1 MIKRIRF
8 AAKGPARTSE
18 SFSATWRQVSSMVAV
33 APTDVRPLRIALC
46 TALPEV
52 IPDPIHDAISLEW
65 FGDLSHLDRFTT
77 WLDESAGLPVRH
89 AMEQSPDIAGGP
101 LVVADEL
108 VLRGSDWLEQRW
120 VVGGPKVKHMAIA
133 TRAADLTFAE
143 FSERWK
149 GRAGKIHRPGDAQPI
164 VIPDRARGQAY
175 VQNHPQVRE
184 TGDWAYDAINEV
196 YFDGVEGLRAR
207 VEWFNEN
214 LQEQAEQDLVR
225 EASFIAVREESL
237 LS

>member
-1 MIKRIRF
+1 VIKRIRF
-8 AAKGPARTSE
+8 APEGPARASD
-18 SFSATWRQVSSMVAV
+18 SFAAAWRQLSSMVAD
-33 APTDVRPLRIALC
+33 APTEVRPLRIALC

-52 IPDPIHDAISLEW
+52 IPDPIHGAISLEW
-65 FGDLSHLDRFTT
+65 FGDLSHLHRFTT
-77 WLDESAGLPVRH
+77 WLDESAGLPVH
-89 AMEQSPDIAGGP
+89 QAMEQISEGP
-101 LVVADEL
+101 LVIADEL
-108 VLRGSDWLEQRW
+108 VLRGADWLEQRW
-120 VVGGPKVKHMAIA
+120 VVGAPKVKHMAIA
-133 TRAADLTFAE
+133 SRAADLTFAE

-149 GRAGKIHRPGDAQPI
+149 DRAGKIQRPGDAQPI

-207 VEWFNEN
+207 AEWFDEN

-225 EASFIAVREESL
+225 EASFLAVREELL